1 MELHEDSLSDFE
13 GDHSYAENQN
23 LINNDDFAK
32 THAPSSSTHTAR
44 PVRQLQHLEIPGES
58 SSKAGES
65 SLKPFESFKENK
77 LSSDGPFDDDE
88 EEYDPVRF
96 DKTNVDHNAF
106 KDKYGNSYEH
116 VDFDGKKYTQQLSF
130 KGTRLVYFTSAFVSL
145 FVSLF
150 GYEQGVCSG
159 IITYVTFN
167 KYFGHPTSAE
177 IGVVIS
183 ILEIGAMISSL
194 LVAKMLDKFGR
205 KRTIL
210 FGTLVFMIG
219 GTLQSFCGNLPVFA
233 VGRVILGLGVGI
245 LSTMVPSYQCEI
257 SPSEERGK
265 LVCVEFTGNI
275 TGYAL
280 SVWIDYFCYFIQNVG
295 DARDNPHSFAANLSW
310 RLPLFI
316 QVLIA
321 TILVI
326 GGFFIVESPRWLL
339 DVDADQQGFNVLCLL
354 YDSDPDDS
362 KAQRE
367 FFMIKNSILEG
378 RITTPKLER
387 TWRHMFKNYMQ
398 RVLIACSA
406 LAFAQFNGINIISYY
421 APMVFEQAGFND
433 SNALLMTGINAIV
446 YLAST
451 IPPWFL
457 VDKWGRKPILMSGGL
472 SMCICLGLIA
482 IIMFLDE
489 LYTPAIVA
497 ILVIIYNA
505 SFGYSWG
512 PIGFLIPP
520 EVYPLSVRSKGVS
533 LSTATNW
540 LANYLVGQLTPI
552 LQESIGWKMYLFP
565 AASCFISVLVVM
577 AFYPETKGAELED
590 IDGVFADFYQD
601 KTILM
606 RMRESLS
613 ASSKPEFE
621 YINMSAVYGE
631 LGVAPPTLRVP
642 FGWGEDNNN
651 QSHQNNQRQSSE
663 WPNDDVELDNL

>member
-1 MELHEDSLSDFE
+1 MALHKDSFDLD
-13 GDHSYAENQN
+13 DNRLENEN
-23 LINNDDFAK
+23 LINSDDLAQVHAPTTS
-32 THAPSSSTHTAR
+32 THAGA
-44 PVRQLQHLEIPGES
+44 PVRQLHHLEIPGES
-58 SSKAGES
+58 SSK
-65 SLKPFESFKENK
+65 PFDSFKEFR
-77 LSSDGPFDDDE
+77 LSSDEVDDDDD
-88 EEYDPVRF
+88 DPVRF
-96 DKTNVDHNAF
+96 DKASVLDDTF
-106 KDKYGNSYEH
+106 KDLYGNSYDH
-116 VDFDGKKYTQQLSF
+116 VDFDGKKHTQHLSF

-159 IITYVTFN
+159 VITYVTFN
-167 KYFGHPTSAE
+167 KYFDQPSSAE

-194 LVAKMLDKFGR
+194 LVAKMLDMLGR

-210 FGTLVFMIG
+210 LGTFVFMIG
-219 GTLQSFCGNLPVFA
+219 GTLQSFCGNLVVFA

-245 LSTMVPSYQCEI
+245 LSTIVPSYQCEI

-280 SVWIDYFCYFIQNVG
+280 LVWIDYFCYFIQNAG
-295 DARDNPHSFAANLSW
+295 DARENPHSFAANLSW

-321 TILVI
+321 TVLLV

-339 DVDADQQGFNVLCLL
+339 DVDLDQQGFNVLCLL
-354 YDSDPDDS
+354 YDSDPDDT

-387 TWRHMFKNYMQ
+387 TWRHMFRNYMR

-457 VDKWGRKPILMSGGL
+457 VDKWGRKPILMSGGV

-482 IIMFLDE
+482 VIMFLDK
-489 LYTPAIVA
+489 LYTPSIVA
-497 ILVIIYNA
+497 ILVVIYNA

-540 LANYLVGQLTPI
+540 LANYIVGQLTPI

-565 AASCFISVLVVM
+565 AGSCLISVIVVM
-577 AFYPETKGAELED
+577 AFYPETKGVELED
-590 IDGVFADFYQD
+590 IDGVFTAFYND
-601 KTILM
+601 KTIFA
-606 RMRESLS
+606 RMRESLT

-621 YINMSAVYGE
+621 HINIGAVYGE
-631 LGVAPPTLRVP
+631 LGVAAPSLWTDAR
-642 FGWGEDNNN
+642 
-651 QSHQNNQRQSSE
+651 ST
-663 WPNDDVELDNL
+663 DVELDNLTLEPHTRAS

>member
-1 MELHEDSLSDFE
+1 MELNEDSLSDFE
-13 GDHSYAENQN
+13 GDHSYEENQN
-23 LINNDDFAK
+23 LINNDDLAK
-32 THAPSSSTHTAR
+32 THAPSTSTHTAR
-44 PVRQLQHLEIPGES
+44 PVRQLHHLEIPGES
-58 SSKAGES
+58 SSKPGES
-65 SLKPFESFKENK
+65 SSKPFESFKENK
-77 LSSDGPFDDDE
+77 LSSDGLFDDDE
-88 EEYDPVRF
+88 EEDDPVRF
-96 DKTNVDHNAF
+96 DKSNVDQNAF

-210 FGTLVFMIG
+210 FGTFVFMIG

-482 IIMFLDE
+482 VIMFLDE

-540 LANYLVGQLTPI
+540 LANYIVGQLTPI

-565 AASCFISVLVVM
+565 AVSCFISVLVVM

-590 IDGVFADFYQD
+590 IDGVFANFYQD

-621 YINMSAVYGE
+621 HINMSAVYGE
-631 LGVAPPTLRVP
+631 LGVTPPTLRVP
-642 FGWGEDNNN
+642 FGWGEDNNQN
-651 QSHQNNQRQSSE
+651 HQNNQRQSSE